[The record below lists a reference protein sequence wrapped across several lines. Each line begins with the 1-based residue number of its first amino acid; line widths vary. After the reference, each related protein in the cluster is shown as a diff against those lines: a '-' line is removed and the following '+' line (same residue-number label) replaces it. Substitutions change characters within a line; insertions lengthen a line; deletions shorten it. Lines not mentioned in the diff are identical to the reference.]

1 MLYTWNWYYV
11 VNQLNSSIKFKKL
24 IIIKYYEWLY
34 ANKLENLEE
43 MDKPL
48 ETQSAKT
55 ESRRNRS
62 FEQIP
67 PYVFLLVTISLLLKF
82 IFLGYHLLL
91 RLFHFVCLFGSSLF
105 SLIARKEIEPVIDKQ
120 KTPCKQKSR
129 TRWLHWGV
137 LPNTQIIYLSFSNYS
152 KRWKR
157 RQHSQS
163 HSMKPQAPYTKT
175 RQRKKKKKITG
186 QYLWWH

>member
-1 MLYTWNWYYV
+1 
-11 VNQLNSSIKFKKL
+11 
-24 IIIKYYEWLY
+24 
-34 ANKLENLEE
+34 

-91 RLFHFVCLFGSSLF
+91 LLFHFVCLFGSSLF

-186 QYLWWH
+186 QYL

>member
-1 MLYTWNWYYV
+1 
-11 VNQLNSSIKFKKL
+11 
-24 IIIKYYEWLY
+24 
-34 ANKLENLEE
+34 

-67 PYVFLLVTISLLLKF
+67 PYVLLLVTISLLLKF

-91 RLFHFVCLFGSSLF
+91 LLFHFVCLFGSSLF

-175 RQRKKKKKITG
+175 RQRKKKKRLRVNIFDEIRCKNLQQNISKQNPTI
-186 QYLWWH
+186 HKKDHMP